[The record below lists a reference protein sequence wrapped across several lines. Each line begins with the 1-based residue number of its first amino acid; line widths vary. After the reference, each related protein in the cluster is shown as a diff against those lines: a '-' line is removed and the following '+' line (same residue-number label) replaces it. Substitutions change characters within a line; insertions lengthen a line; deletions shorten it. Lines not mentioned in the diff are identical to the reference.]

1 MSSPDTGIT
10 TPTLSS
16 TGRTAEPTQETILS
30 GSLTSNTTRWNPDY
44 PTNEDKDSPTALL
57 PTVALS
63 EALPPTILLSIT
75 ITIALGLSAN
85 EHVLLRL
92 RVTTSVANVLI
103 LLALTR
109 VSRHS
114 ATFFYALFAVSYLS
128 LVNVSLTILHFF
140 LQ

>member
-1 MSSPDTGIT
+1 MPSPNDHT
-10 TPTLSS
+10 TIPTLSS
-16 TGRTAEPTQETILS
+16 TGRTAEPTEDTILS
-30 GSLTSNTTRWNPDY
+30 GSLTSATIQRNLDY
-44 PTNEDKDSPTALL
+44 PTYEDEYSPTAL
-57 PTVALS
+57 PQTVALS

-75 ITIALGLSAN
+75 VTIALGLSAS

-114 ATFFYALFAVSYLS
+114 ATFFYALFAISYLS